1 MIRIFFLLVL
11 IPTFTYAQKNTQ
23 NIRGV
28 ITDKLSQTPLIA
40 ASVQISSLQK
50 GTTTDSLGK
59 YTLSNISP
67 DRYDLKISY
76 AGYKT
81 ITIPNVV
88 VTSGKE
94 VVLDITLEETFK
106 SLG

>member
-28 ITDKLSQTPLIA
+28 VTDKLSQTPLIA

-76 AGYKT
+76 AGYKILRRQTPT
-81 ITIPNVV
+81 IT
-88 VTSGKE
+88 
-94 VVLDITLEETFK
+94 
-106 SLG
+106 